1 VNINGAL
8 CLEPT
13 RWVLTNKEK
22 IKDLQVVKD
31 VLVYFQNLHFPG
43 SLNVPT
49 PGIVRRTHFTLEDS
63 SVLKLPTLHAVHPVF
78 ENITGL
84 SCCFAQKLSSCMG
97 ARETRQS
104 LVKLENGG
112 E

>member
-1 VNINGAL
+1 VKNNGAL

-22 IKDLQVVKD
+22 IKDRQVIEC

-49 PGIVRRTHFTLEDS
+49 PGIVDEPNFTLEDPS
-63 SVLKLPTLHAVHPVF
+63 DLKLPNLHAVHPGSG
-78 ENITGL
+78 NITGL
-84 SCCFAQKLSSCMG
+84 ATRSVAQKLSSCTEG
-97 ARETRQS
+97 S
-104 LVKLENGG
+104 GN
-112 E
+112 